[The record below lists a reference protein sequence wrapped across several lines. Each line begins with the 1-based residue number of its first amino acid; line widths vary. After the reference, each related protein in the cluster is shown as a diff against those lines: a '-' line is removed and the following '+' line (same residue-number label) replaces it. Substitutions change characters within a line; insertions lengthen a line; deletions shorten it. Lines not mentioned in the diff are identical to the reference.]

1 MDIFSFAI
9 FVYEVLS
16 GCRPFGGYRN
26 VVDIKKA
33 IRRGV
38 RPSLESSDLDTQLPR
53 LEDLM
58 RQELNLISFSML
70 IMQFSTGCRITKA

>member
-1 MDIFSFAI
+1 M
-9 FVYEVLS
+9 
-16 GCRPFGGYRN
+16 
-26 VVDIKKA
+26 VDIKKA

-58 RQELNLISFSML
+58 RQELHLISFSIL